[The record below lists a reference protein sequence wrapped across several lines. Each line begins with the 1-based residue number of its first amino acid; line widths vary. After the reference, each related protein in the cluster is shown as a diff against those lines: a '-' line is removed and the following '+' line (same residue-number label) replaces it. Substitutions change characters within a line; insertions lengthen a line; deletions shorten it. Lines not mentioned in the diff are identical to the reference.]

1 MAIYRSLKALTR
13 NPNASRNFL
22 TATTA
27 SISSPPYAPLIHPLY
42 HPFFPLPSQSS
53 RLLSPFTNWIIPF
66 QGPLFLS
73 YPPWKLSQSATP
85 LYLHGN
91 GVVLRKIEALN
102 LNLLQRR
109 AKFPLKLKLESVSSG
124 QGVLD
129 RVDSKES
136 GDGLFDSFVNLP
148 NLISMS
154 RLISGPV
161 LGWYDSCSVPIQ
173 ICYFLYRFSLLSIW

>member
-1 MAIYRSLKALTR
+1 MAVYRSLKALTR
-13 NPNASRNFL
+13 SPNASRNFL

-27 SISSPPYAPLIHPLY
+27 SISGPPYTPLTHTLH

-73 YPPWKLSQSATP
+73 CPPWKLSQSATP

-91 GVVLRKIEALN
+91 GVVLRKTEALN
-102 LNLLQRR
+102 LNLLQRT
-109 AKFPLKLKLESVSSG
+109 KFPLKLRLESVSSG
-124 QGVLD
+124 QGVLE

-136 GDGLFDSFVNLP
+136 RDGLFESFVNLP
-148 NLISMS
+148 NLISTS

-161 LGWYDSCSVPIQ
+161 LGWCDSCSVPIQ
-173 ICYFLYRFSLLSIW
+173 NC